1 MIKIAIPAKGKT
13 LDSKVDPRFGRCSY
27 FIIVDTDTDKHYA
40 IANTG
45 RKAGEGAGI
54 QAVQLLTNEGVEA
67 IIGSNL
73 GPNAI
78 LSLNYMNKKIYSGS
92 GKISDVITQFNEGKL
107 EKISTPTV
115 PKKSGYFTRQ

>member
-1 MIKIAIPAKGKT
+1 MIKIAISATGKT
-13 LDSKVDPRFGRCSY
+13 MDSQVDPRFGRCSY
-27 FIIVDTDTDKHYA
+27 FIIVDTDTGTHYA
-40 IANTG
+40 ISNTG

-78 LSLNYMNKKIYSGS
+78 LSLHYMNKKMYSGS
-92 GKISDVITQFNEGKL
+92 GKISEVISQFNKGKL
-107 EKISTPTV
+107 EEINTATV